1 MEKELEQQSQLDR
14 IEKAATM
21 AALTTK
27 KVLTFNE
34 AVSFTGLGKSH
45 LYKLTSTSKIPHY
58 KPRQKLLYF
67 DREELEKWLLQ
78 NRVTT
83 TDEIEAQ
90 ADRYLSSTR
99 KGGENNV

>member
-14 IEKAATM
+14 IEKSAAL

-67 DREELEKWLLQ
+67 DREELETWLLQ

-83 TDEIEAQ
+83 TDEIECA
-90 ADRYLSSTR
+90 AKAYLA
-99 KGGENNV
+99 KDKMGGSKK